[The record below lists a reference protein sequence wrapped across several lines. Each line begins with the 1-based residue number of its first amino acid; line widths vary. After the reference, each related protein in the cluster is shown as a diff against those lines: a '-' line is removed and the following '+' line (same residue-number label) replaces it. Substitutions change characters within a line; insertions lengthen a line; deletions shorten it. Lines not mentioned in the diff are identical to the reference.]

1 MLRIQPGRAT
11 WISLVVVGLFA
22 IGPARGQPAQL
33 PSGESLMDNYVRAT
47 GGKEA
52 QEKIRSFTA
61 KGMLIFGGLGL
72 KGNLIIYV
80 RQPNLRRTVV
90 EIMNI
95 GKIEEGSDGKYNWQM
110 DPIMGA
116 KLKDSSDDD
125 LSSGLDIGDVDW
137 RKTYKSATTQ
147 GQEKVN
153 GKDTYK
159 VKLEA
164 KKGGSETRYFDK
176 TTGYCVRL
184 KKAAKSDLGNLNVDM
199 DIGEYKKVGDIVCP
213 HLLTINML
221 GQKVE
226 MKLTEIKLNVDLPDS
241 QFTPPDA
248 VKELIK
254 KKQGSQPK
262 ESGK

>member
-1 MLRIQPGRAT
+1 MHRIRPGRVA

-22 IGPARGQPAQL
+22 MGPAHGQPAKL
-33 PSGESLMDNYVRAT
+33 PSGESLMDNHLRAI

-52 QEKIRSFTA
+52 QEKVRSFTA
-61 KGMLIFGGLGL
+61 KGTLGFGGLGL
-72 KGNLIIYV
+72 NGTLIIYM

-90 EIMNI
+90 EIKNI
-95 GKIEEGSDGKYNWQM
+95 GKIEEGFDGKYSWQV

-125 LSSGLDIGDVDW
+125 LSSGLDIGGDVDW

-147 GQEKVN
+147 GEEKIN

-176 TTGYCVRL
+176 ATGFCVKL
-184 KKAAKSDLGNLNVDM
+184 KKAAKSELGNLNIDM
-199 DIGEYKKVGDIVCP
+199 DIADYKKVGDIVCP
-213 HLLTINML
+213 HRLTVNML

-226 MKLTEIKLNVDLPDS
+226 MKLTEIKLNADLPDS
-241 QFTPPDA
+241 QFAPPDA

-254 KKQGSQPK
+254 KKQSSQPK
-262 ESGK
+262 